1 MIKLELPSHMDSDR
15 DAIMARLHLEVLE
28 LCLGV
33 SPRIESYKIL
43 INLTLQGGHTLEWSA
58 TDLCDNMGFAL
69 MESNPM
75 KIICLIFC
83 LPSKMTVQ
91 RGSRWLNHRQVKPW
105 FTTVKNALFQ
115 PHWCLQQ
122 TFMVFHWSFYEV
134 SGLKNFLKFEFFKLS
149 YLGWTLR
156 FSIFSYLGCMPG
168 ISKISYLGK
177 ISRNALLSFW
187 WYLRRTFKVFNFSSH
202 GFL

>member
-43 INLTLQGGHTLEWSA
+43 INLTLQGGHTLEWFA
-58 TDLCDNMGFAL
+58 RDLCDNMGFAL

-115 PHWCLQQ
+115 PHWYLQQ
-122 TFMVFHWSFYEV
+122 TFMVFHLCFWGV
-134 SGLKNFLKFEFFKLS
+134 SGLKTLLKIKFFKIIIVSWNSKILK
-149 YLGWTLR
+149 
-156 FSIFSYLGCMPG
+156 FSYLVWIPG
-168 ISKISYLGK
+168 FSK
-177 ISRNALLSFW
+177 LSC
-187 WYLRRTFKVFNFSSH
+187 
-202 GFL
+202 

>member
-1 MIKLELPSHMDSDR
+1 MDSDR

-43 INLTLQGGHTLEWSA
+43 INLTLQGGHTLEWFA

-83 LPSKMTVQ
+83 LPSKMMVQ
-91 RGSRWLNHRQVKPW
+91 RGFRWFLGQ
-105 FTTVKNALFQ
+105 TVVYN
-115 PHWCLQQ
+115 
-122 TFMVFHWSFYEV
+122 Y
-134 SGLKNFLKFEFFKLS
+134 
-149 YLGWTLR
+149 
-156 FSIFSYLGCMPG
+156 
-168 ISKISYLGK
+168 
-177 ISRNALLSFW
+177 
-187 WYLRRTFKVFNFSSH
+187 
-202 GFL
+202 